1 MILGAEEEKIR
12 VVVIEELENSFTDIL
27 NWTALA

>member
-12 VVVIEELENSFTDIL
+12 VVTEELENSFTDIL